1 MSILDDMLQK
11 HANGKSHVRV
21 IEVIWSVMDL
31 GKSANSRM
39 FRSLDPLE
47 LTGATCQIRY
57 THYSP
62 SSPRS
67 CSRAVHRIPHFHS
80 ASTYTGPESQL
91 AHYVYRARRFH
102 WECTSAQD
110 ALTSLRHCKAWSAAY
125 AAHTRQTGG
134 TVAQTSLAGSLL
146 VRADRPHSW
155 TMLLGPSGV

>member
-21 IEVIWSVMDL
+21 IEVIWSVMDI

-57 THYSP
+57 TLYSP

-67 CSRAVHRIPHFHS
+67 CGRAVHHIPHFHS
-80 ASTYTGPESQL
+80 ASTCTGHESL
-91 AHYVYRARRFH
+91 VVRHVCRARRFQR
-102 WECTSAQD
+102 ECTSAQD
-110 ALTSLRHCKAWSAAY
+110 VQTSLRHCKAWSAAY
-125 AAHTRQTGG
+125 AGHTGG
-134 TVAQTSLAGSLL
+134 TVAQTSLAGSSLA
-146 VRADRPHSW
+146 RADRRHSW
-155 TMLLGPSGV
+155 TMPLGPSGV